1 MEYLLFEKSAV
12 ERFASKTDFQSIEF
26 ELGKQLIDIILQNEF
41 VEKIDNVIVKKD
53 KGLLFVGKNIE
64 KSFLVFDLNQ
74 CGLLEK
80 ETEAD
85 VLLLILQKAFRTA
98 LRIWSKQPFS
108 SSERVYNTK
117 SIVFP
122 FIYKD
127 KRRFVIERSPDCPRL
142 KKRGIEKPL
151 LVYKYS
157 SDEAPK
163 GEEIAN
169 CDILRNAGETYLS
182 QYSAF
187 QNAQRER
194 VQTTE

>member
-127 KRRFVIERSPDCPRL
+127 KRRFVI
-142 KKRGIEKPL
+142 
-151 LVYKYS
+151 
-157 SDEAPK
+157 
-163 GEEIAN
+163 
-169 CDILRNAGETYLS
+169 
-182 QYSAF
+182 
-187 QNAQRER
+187 
-194 VQTTE
+194 